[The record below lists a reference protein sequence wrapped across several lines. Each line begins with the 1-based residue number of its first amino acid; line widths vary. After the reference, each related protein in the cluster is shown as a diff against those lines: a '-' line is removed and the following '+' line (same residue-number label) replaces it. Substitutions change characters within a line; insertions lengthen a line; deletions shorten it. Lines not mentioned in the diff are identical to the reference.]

1 MKISDFLSP
10 ADVVIDMRIAQK
22 ELLLRDL
29 ARRAALNLGLEADY
43 VSSELLKR
51 EEFGSTGMG
60 RGVAVPHARLP
71 MVREPYGIMTRL
83 KQPID
88 FAAIDGEPV
97 DLFFSVLLPA
107 TAGRDQLGAL
117 ALVARK
123 LRTPEC
129 LVQLRRARTESELYE
144 AITR

>member
-10 ADVVIDMRIAQK
+10 ADVIVDVRIAQK
-22 ELLLRDL
+22 QPVLQEL
-29 ARRAALNLGLEADY
+29 ARKAASSLGLEADF

-60 RGVAVPHARLP
+60 RGVAIPHARLP
-71 MVREPYGIMTRL
+71 MVKGPYGIMARL

-97 DLFFSVLLPA
+97 DLVFLLLLPA
-107 TAGRDQLGAL
+107 TAERDPLGAL

-123 LRTPEC
+123 LRASEA
-129 LVQLRRARTESELYE
+129 LVQLRRAKTASELYS
-144 AITR
+144 AITA

>member
-1 MKISDFLSP
+1 MKISEFLAP
-10 ADVVIDMRIAQK
+10 ADVIFGVRIAQK
-22 ELLLRDL
+22 QALLQEL
-29 ARRAALNLGLEADY
+29 ARKAASSLGLEADY

-51 EEFGSTGMG
+51 EELGSTGMG

-71 MVREPYGIMTRL
+71 MVKGPYGIMTRL

-97 DLFFSVLLPA
+97 DLIFLLLLPA
-107 TAGRDQLGAL
+107 TAEKDPLGAL

-123 LRTPEC
+123 LRTPEA
-129 LVQLRRARTESELYE
+129 LVQLRRARTASELYA
-144 AITR
+144 AIAG